1 MTACGNKNYKVGL
14 ILFSIGEGLAIL
26 EAIGLLIYDIILN
39 YNDKLYGYANWQT
52 IIYIAVSVLLT
63 AAVII
68 FAALTKKSAEEKQ
81 TKIFSILLMI
91 FSGVAILYG
100 IYGVLNNIM
109 TDMSYYYFTEIS
121 EIISYA
127 ARQLLLLIVSGN
139 GFIIIG
145 AAILIFFG
153 FKKRQVN

>member
-1 MTACGNKNYKVGL
+1 MTTRGDKNYKVGL
-14 ILFSIGEGLAIL
+14 ILFLIGEGLAIL

-39 YNDKLYGYANWQT
+39 FNDKLYGYGNWQT
-52 IIYIAVSVLLT
+52 MVYIAASVFLT
-63 AAVII
+63 AGVATFGIL
-68 FAALTKKSAEEKQ
+68 AKRSEKKKA
-81 TKIFSILLMI
+81 KIFLKFLIG
-91 FSGVAILYG
+91 FSAAAFTYG

-109 TDMSYYYFTEIS
+109 TDMNYYYFTEIS

-145 AAILIFFG
+145 SFALFLYSL
-153 FKKRQVN
+153 KKSKVN

>member
-14 ILFSIGEGLAIL
+14 ILFLIGEGLAIL

-52 IIYIAVSVLLT
+52 IVYIAASVLLASGVIT
-63 AAVII
+63 FGALAKKAEGKKAKAFSVVFAV
-68 FAALTKKSAEEKQ
+68 FSAVALT
-81 TKIFSILLMI
+81 
-91 FSGVAILYG
+91 YG

-109 TDMSYYYFTEIS
+109 TDMTYYYFTEVS
-121 EIISYA
+121 EIASYA
-127 ARQLLLLIVSGN
+127 AGQLLLLVVSGN

-145 AAILIFFG
+145 SLVLFLYG
-153 FKKRQVN
+153 LKKSKSN